1 MTLAPPPSSREGEP
15 TAAPAARHPAIRPRG
30 ARRRVVVVT
39 TALFLAAV
47 VLAVLSLTLGK
58 YPIAPDR
65 LLAVV
70 LGTGSDFER
79 LVLVEWRLPT
89 AIAAVAFGAALG
101 LAGAIVQ
108 RLTRNPL
115 GSPDLVGIDVGAFTG
130 VAIAMILLGAKGF
143 WSVAAAASL
152 GGLLTAA
159 LVTVLAYRGGVST
172 FRLIVVG
179 IAVAA
184 ALGSVNAYLLTRADV
199 GDAMSVGLW
208 GAGSLERVSWQ
219 SLGPSVVI
227 LALVAVAA
235 LLTTRSLR
243 SLDLG
248 DDVATAHGVAVVR
261 LRLTLIALAVV
272 LTAVVT
278 ANTGPLAFVA
288 LAAPHVARRLAPG
301 TGLIPAIGAGAFLLA
316 SAQLVAL
323 VLGLA
328 GIAAPVGLVTLSL
341 GGAYLLTLLV
351 GVRRR

>member
-1 MTLAPPPSSREGEP
+1 MSVVADEATAPAPP
-15 TAAPAARHPAIRPRG
+15 
-30 ARRRVVVVT
+30 RRRAVFVA
-39 TALFLAAV
+39 TALFAGAAA
-47 VLAVLSLTLGK
+47 LAVLSLTLGK

-65 LLAVV
+65 LLSVAV
-70 LGTGSDFER
+70 GAGSDFEH

-89 AIAAVAFGAALG
+89 AIAAIVFGAALG
-101 LAGAIVQ
+101 LAGAVVQ

-143 WSVAAAASL
+143 WEVAAAASL

-159 LVTVLAYRGGVST
+159 LVTALAYRGGLST

-179 IAVAA
+179 IAFAA
-184 ALGSVNAYLLTRADV
+184 ALGSINAFLITRADV

-208 GAGSLERVSWQ
+208 GAGSLARVSWE
-219 SLGPSVVI
+219 SLGPSTAI

-248 DDVATAHGVAVVR
+248 DDIATAHGVDVVR

-272 LTAVVT
+272 ATAVVT

-301 TGLIPAIGAGAFLLA
+301 TGLVPAIGAGAFLLA
-316 SAQLVAL
+316 SAQLTA
-323 VLGLA
+323 LGLSQA

-341 GGAYLLTLLV
+341 GGAYLLTLLI
-351 GVRRR
+351 GGRRR